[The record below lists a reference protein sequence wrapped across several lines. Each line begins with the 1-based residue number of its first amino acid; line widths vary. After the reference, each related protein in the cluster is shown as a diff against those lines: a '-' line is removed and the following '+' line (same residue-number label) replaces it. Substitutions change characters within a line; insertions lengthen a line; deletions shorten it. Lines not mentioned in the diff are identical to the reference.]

1 MGTMMN
7 TAIQG
12 ACTSSGI
19 QRFGAALALSLFAAS
34 SCRPE
39 DPRSIQRLD
48 SLEPV
53 ALSDGLV
60 YVHPARSRAVRL
72 QLSSDPAAAPRVTR
86 FSVGPQAVRAVRRPG
101 AEEVLV
107 LCRGER
113 GAPGVAPVAAT
124 LVALPATAS
133 AQPRVYNV
141 GSPFNAI
148 SVTSDGRFAVVHYAP
163 DRTLDRLLFNPN
175 EVAVVDLAAEPS
187 ETNPRRRTVRSFGG
201 IPTSVQFSP
210 PFTIRGESRTIAV
223 VVSSSYVTLIDLA
236 HLDRAETS
244 VRLTLAQDA
253 REIVPQQLLFD
264 AEARAFY
271 LRATGSND
279 VYFVRLDDSGTP
291 PAEGNDFRASI
302 NQIGAGRDPS
312 DLALFGAGDA
322 RRLLVVSSG
331 SSEVRVIDPRSNA
344 ITSLALDARA
354 DRVLLFEGPSPRDPN
369 TTLRALVY
377 PSNNVLSA
385 RAVSFIDLG
394 AIESRGSQNLETVQ
408 VGRTIRRA
416 LALPG
421 RGTML
426 FEHEDVTSAGRLS
439 LLDLGRRTTAP
450 ILAEVSLAEARF
462 NTDARLL
469 WVAPNGN
476 TRVGFVQ
483 LDNFHPGEVRLDAP
497 VREVIAL
504 PAMAGAPSRALAV
517 HEATGGSVTVLD
529 GNEPRRETARRING
543 FLLADLLEQGAP

>member
-1 MGTMMN
+1 MM
-7 TAIQG
+7 TTRIQMVRTF
-12 ACTSSGI
+12 AARI
-19 QRFGAALALSLFAAS
+19 ALVALASTTLGALT

-39 DPRSIQRLD
+39 DPRSTQRLD
-48 SLEPV
+48 TLEPV

-60 YVHPARSRAVRL
+60 YVLPSRSRAVRL
-72 QLSSDPAAAPRVTR
+72 QLSPDPAAAPRVTR
-86 FSVGPQAVRAVRRPG
+86 FAVGPQAVRSVRRPG
-101 AEEVLV
+101 SDEVLV

-113 GAPGVAPVAAT
+113 GSPGVAPIAAT

-141 GSPFNAI
+141 GSPFNAV
-148 SVTSDGRFAVVHYAP
+148 SVTSDGRFALVHYAP

-175 EVAVVDLAAEPS
+175 EVAIVDLAAEPS
-187 ETNPRRRTVRSFGG
+187 ESNPRRRTVRSFGG

-210 PFTIRGESRTIAV
+210 SLSIRGEARTIAV
-223 VVSSSYVTLIDLA
+223 VVSTSYVTLLDLA

-253 REIVPQQLLFD
+253 REVVPQQLVFD
-264 AEARAFY
+264 AESRAFY
-271 LRATGSND
+271 LRASGSND
-279 VYFVRLDDSGTP
+279 VYLVRLDDSGTP

-344 ITSLALDARA
+344 ITALALDARA
-354 DRVLLFEGPSPRDPN
+354 DRVLLFEGPSPRDST

-377 PSNNVLSA
+377 PSSSALSA

-394 AIESRGSQNLETVQ
+394 AIETRGSQNLETVQ
-408 VGRTIRRA
+408 VTRTIRRA

-421 RGTML
+421 RSTVL
-426 FEHEDVTSAGRLS
+426 FEHDDASNAGRLS
-439 LLDLGRRTTAP
+439 LLDLARRTTAP
-450 ILAEVSLAEARF
+450 ILAEVTLSDARF
-462 NTDARLL
+462 STDARLL

-476 TRVGFVQ
+476 TRVGFVE

-497 VREVIAL
+497 VREVLAL
-504 PAMAGAPSRALAV
+504 PSMAGAPSRAIAL

-529 GNEPRRETARRING
+529 GQRPERETARNITG
-543 FLLADLLEQGAP
+543 FLLTDLLEQEGP